1 MPRQYT
7 AKQYFNVIL
16 PEWVESMEEAIRD
29 GAFQTIDADVDL
41 LVETLW
47 QYVGVHPRVDDMI
60 RKARELKLFPLNRR
74 NRCVGAM
81 CDILDQIDFWAEE
94 VLMNE

>member
-1 MPRQYT
+1 MGRYT
-7 AKQYFNVIL
+7 QKQYFNVIL
-16 PEWVESMEEAIRD
+16 PEWLDSMEDAIHD

-47 QYVGVHPRVDDMI
+47 QYVGAHPRVDDMI